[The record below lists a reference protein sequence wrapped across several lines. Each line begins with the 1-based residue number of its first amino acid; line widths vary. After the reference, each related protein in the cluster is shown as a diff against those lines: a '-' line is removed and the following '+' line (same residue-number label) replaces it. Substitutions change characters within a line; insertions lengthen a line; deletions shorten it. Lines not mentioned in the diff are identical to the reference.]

1 MRLGYAYILFFCR
14 SQICVLLRFK
24 SGLFVQ
30 FLVLHCHISDLGARA
45 DDFDGFNTCRLAPR
59 FEIAF
64 CAGAWA
70 AAHAPQWGGAVSALN
85 HADGV
90 RLAHCAHL
98 HRILLRLFSRLH
110 DNATRHIVNSQSLEL
125 PVDSQLIQ
133 APAYTCALLLAL
145 PCACSSLLRCLLQ
158 TDGPRVSACSTR
170 WRAGGRPHACNARY

>member
-1 MRLGYAYILFFCR
+1 MPTYFSFTVFKFVFCCTSNQVYSCSFR
-14 SQICVLLRFK
+14 SVNVTF
-24 SGLFVQ
+24 S
-30 FLVLHCHISDLGARA
+30 HCHISDLEARA
-45 DDFDGFNTCRLAPR
+45 DDSDGFNTCRLAPR

-70 AAHAPQWGGAVSALN
+70 AAHAPQRGGAASALN

-98 HRILLRLFSRLH
+98 RRILLRLFSRLH

-145 PCACSSLLRCLLQ
+145 PSACSSLLRCLLQ

-170 WRAGGRPHACNARY
+170 RAGGRPHACNARY